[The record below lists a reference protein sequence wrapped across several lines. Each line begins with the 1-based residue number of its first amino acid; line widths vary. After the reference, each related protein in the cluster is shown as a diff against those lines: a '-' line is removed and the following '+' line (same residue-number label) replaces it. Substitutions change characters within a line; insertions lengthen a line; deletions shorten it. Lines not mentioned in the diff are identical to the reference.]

1 MSVAQ
6 IVDRLLFAENAELRG
21 EFDRVFAS
29 LFKNDAV
36 YRKIVFALSK
46 KEGGMSR
53 EELLSRL
60 DAEKG
65 GRWTRRLEE
74 LEQCGFVR
82 RYAGWG
88 KKERDAQIKSAL
100 GVSGVLTHEYAWN
113 HRCDGDHRGGAQIDL
128 VIDRADNVVNVCEM
142 KFTDKP
148 FEISKKY
155 AAELTDKI

>member
-88 KKERDAQIKSAL
+88 KKERDARS
-100 GVSGVLTHEYAWN
+100 VD
-113 HRCDGDHRGGAQIDL
+113 RC
-128 VIDRADNVVNVCEM
+128 VIDQPCHVVLDVPPRGETYTLACFSATQAGNPLMGE
-142 KFTDKP
+142 FS
-148 FEISKKY
+148 F
-155 AAELTDKI
+155 AAT